1 MLGKLHTEALQTQRV
16 ENPQSQDFCLI
27 ILQICQSQREG
38 TVARGPHPQRI
49 LRLTTVDWTRPQ
61 TGVAIGKANAMF
73 SEGPAQHFQLLWWAC
88 ARGHDKDTAGTSL
101 WVLKEGAAIPMPLR
115 EVPYCPSK
123 RQASGIRKTV
133 MGLSGKRGAF
143 LGTQFHQQTFRAPMV
158 PGTVH
163 KAEINKSSSCPQGV
177 ISLRQ
182 GAGRAQG

>member
-1 MLGKLHTEALQTQRV
+1 MLEKLQTKALQTQRV

-73 SEGPAQHFQLLWWAC
+73 SEGPAQCFQLLWWAC
-88 ARGHDKDTAGTSL
+88 ARGHDKDTVGTCL
-101 WVLKEGAAIPMPLR
+101 WVLKEGAAIPVPLR

-123 RQASGIRKTV
+123 RQASEKL
-133 MGLSGKRGAF
+133 MGLSGNRRAF
-143 LGTQFHQQTFRAPMV
+143 LGTQFTV
-158 PGTVH
+158 PSANLQSTYSARH
-163 KAEINKSSSCPQGV
+163 CSQS
-177 ISLRQ
+177 RD
-182 GAGRAQG
+182 